1 MWEQFIKCFNKGGK
15 AKGCNAVELVD
26 LYKRVP
32 PNQRK
37 QFKEFAKKNEEYKER
52 LRKYP
57 PDLPAIDWAYYKQ
70 NVRQDMVSWVLD
82 FEKKY
87 DKLDSIFTNR
97 HSLFDHSKYFGEVTA
112 QTEEVKKEVKKFKA
126 ESNKRIEVLEEKMEH
141 LKCMK
146 PYTEMTMEEF
156 CLAHPQEA
164 PDFINRPTFWPHT
177 PEEQK
182 PGPSE
187 DVAHEEAPK
196 EPDGSGKSASKDD
209 KSDPKKTPPPK
220 TPPAGSAPAAGDKP
234 KAPAEVKK
242 DAAKDT
248 KDKTKDTTDKSK
260 DTTDKSKDPCEAE
273 KKEKLADGKV
283 KVQQNTESQ
292 AVETAAQFATKTID
306 FAKDLAAKAVTMC
319 KSLWQKV
326 GEKRKEVGKKES
338 DQKATTLASSTA
350 VKPTPVDDDD
360 IHRRETAYNICNKT
374 IIRGEDTA
382 RADVKPQHV
391 DLDIEAG
398 PEQDEDKPPKRG
410 DKEGKVCKS
419 EHEDAEE
426 EECQLAKKS
435 CPEEEKK
442 SLCMEDIKKDL
453 GECEQQEEDPCVHWR
468 KITEKKSTEKPQSC
482 EPTDFNKLDIT
493 YSSTDPKSLLP
504 VNQLPYDA
512 QTIGNILPKKET
524 EKPPTIS
531 EHLKDSVDPKQAQ
544 QLVIADPINPV
555 TLNVQAPQ
563 IVNEPKAEQ
572 TEENIPQGT
581 CSAVQMKSE
590 EDTDNMQANQDKN
603 EPVQGVASTTI
614 CLSDA
619 QPVITSFKNDQP
631 ESGQDKPNKINPED
645 VAKLVFDMATSA
657 ASLLSEAKKTIEMAR
672 LEKGDGIVA
681 AYEHAEQKVTLAL
694 AQAYKALSAAKDAG
708 LVDPTAIALIE
719 KHALL
724 AKLLAHRAITMKKEI
739 AKLLD
744 DLKRNN

>member
-1 MWEQFIKCFNKGGK
+1 M
-15 AKGCNAVELVD
+15 
-26 LYKRVP
+26 
-32 PNQRK
+32 
-37 QFKEFAKKNEEYKER
+37 
-52 LRKYP
+52 
-57 PDLPAIDWAYYKQ
+57 
-70 NVRQDMVSWVLD
+70 LD

-97 HSLFDHSKYFGEVTA
+97 HSLFDHSKYFGEVTEQA
-112 QTEEVKKEVKKFKA
+112 EEVRKEVKKFKA

-187 DVAHEEAPK
+187 EVAHEDAPK
-196 EPDGSGKSASKDD
+196 EPDGSGKPTSKDD

-234 KAPAEVKK
+234 QAPAEAKK

-260 DTTDKSKDPCEAE
+260 DPCKPE
-273 KKEKLADGKV
+273 KKEKLADGNV

-292 AVETAAQFATKTID
+292 AVEAAAQFATKTID
-306 FAKDLAAKAVTMC
+306 FAKELAAKAVTMC
-319 KSLWQKV
+319 KSLWQKIE
-326 GEKRKEVGKKES
+326 EKRKEPAKES
-338 DQKATTLASSTA
+338 DQKNAAKLASSTA
-350 VKPTPVDDDD
+350 GKPTPVDDDD
-360 IHRRETAYNICNKT
+360 IQLRETASNICNKT

-391 DLDIEAG
+391 DLDIEAD
-398 PEQDEDKPPKRG
+398 PERDEDKPSKRG
-410 DKEGKVCKS
+410 DKGGKVCKS

-442 SLCMEDIKKDL
+442 SLCIEDIKKDL

-468 KITEKKSTEKPQSC
+468 KITEKKSTEKPESC

-493 YSSTDPKSLLP
+493 YSSTDTKSLLP
-504 VNQLPYDA
+504 VNQLPFDA
-512 QTIGNILPKKET
+512 QTIGNILPNRKVAEADQLPKKGT

-531 EHLKDSVDPKQAQ
+531 EHLKDSVDPRQAL
-544 QLVIADPINPV
+544 QLVTADPINPV
-555 TLNVQAPQ
+555 NLNVQAPQ
-563 IVNEPKAEQ
+563 IVNEPKAEK

-581 CSAVQMKSE
+581 SSAVQMKSE
-590 EDTDNMQANQDKN
+590 EDMDNMQANQDTN
-603 EPVQGVASTTI
+603 EPVQGVTSTTI
-614 CLSDA
+614 CLSDV
-619 QPVITSFKNDQP
+619 QPVITSFKNDLP
-631 ESGQDKPNKINPED
+631 ESGQDKPNKMNPED

-657 ASLLSEAKKTIEMAR
+657 ASLLSEAKKIIEMAR
-672 LEKGDGIVA
+672 QEKGDGIVA
-681 AYEHAEQKVTLAL
+681 AYENAEQKVTLAL

-739 AKLLD
+739 VKLLA
-744 DLKRNN
+744 DLKGNN